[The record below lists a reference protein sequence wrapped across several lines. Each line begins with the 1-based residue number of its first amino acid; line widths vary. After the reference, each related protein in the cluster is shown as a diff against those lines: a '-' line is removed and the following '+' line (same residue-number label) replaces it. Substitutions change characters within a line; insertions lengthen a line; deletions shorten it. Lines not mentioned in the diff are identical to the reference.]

1 MLLRVGEAAEFLGV
15 ATSTMRRWET
25 EGKLV
30 PIRTAGNQRRYE
42 KESLIKFRGIQLNKK
57 HTIAYARVS
66 SSDQKEDL
74 VRQVDNISNY
84 CIAKGYQFEVI
95 QDLGS
100 GLNYKKKG
108 LTTLIEKICSG
119 EIERIV
125 VNYKDRLIRF
135 GFEMLEQICSIHG
148 VQIEVINLTQ
158 DKTYEEELVEDVLS
172 VITVFSSRLY
182 GSRSRKASKI
192 QKEVK
197 DLFDT
202 NKNGGE

>member
-1 MLLRVGEAAEFLGV
+1 MLLKVGEAAEFLGV
-15 ATSTMRRWET
+15 AKSTLRRWET
-25 EGKLV
+25 EGKLI

-42 KESLIKFRGIQLNKK
+42 KESLIKFRSANKPSK
-57 HTIAYARVS
+57 KYTIAYARVS
-66 SSDQKEDL
+66 TSDQKEDL
-74 VRQVDNISNY
+74 ARQVDNISNY

-108 LTTLIEKICSG
+108 LTSLIEKVCSG
-119 EIERIV
+119 EVERV
-125 VNYKDRLIRF
+125 VINYKDRLVRF

-148 VQIEVINLTQ
+148 VEIEIINLTQ

-182 GSRSRKASKI
+182 GSRSHKANKI
-192 QKEVK
+192 QKETK
-197 DLFDT
+197 HLFNINDI
-202 NKNGGE
+202 K